1 LDQQIPQH
9 RVALFADPT
18 QSLPTCATVLERI
31 QPLVLLAFFI
41 VQHGVLIA
49 GKVTGSVIDWSPEKP
64 RTFGMRPVN
73 GDWNGA
79 AHERHS

>member
-1 LDQQIPQH
+1 
-9 RVALFADPT
+9 
-18 QSLPTCATVLERI
+18 
-31 QPLVLLAFFI
+31 VLLAFFI